1 MLNSSTCLKGQRS
14 SALPK
19 FHMSQDKSLPRL
31 AWAAGSFTFFAVCV
45 IALAI
50 FGVVTMQLGL
60 LMLVGLVGIYF
71 GVGVL
76 LLVYRFVSKLD

>member
-1 MLNSSTCLKGQRS
+1 
-14 SALPK
+14 
-19 FHMSQDKSLPRL
+19 MSNDKSMSRL
-31 AWAAGSFTFFAVCV
+31 AWVAGSFTLFAVCI

-60 LMLVGLVGIYF
+60 LMLVGLIGIYF

-76 LLVYRFVSKLD
+76 FLVYRFVSKLE

>member
-1 MLNSSTCLKGQRS
+1 M
-14 SALPK
+14 PK
-19 FHMSQDKSLPRL
+19 DKSLRRL
-31 AWAAGSFTFFAVCV
+31 AWMAGSFTLFAVVV

-60 LMLVGLVGIYF
+60 LLLVGLVGLYF

-76 LLVYRFVSKLD
+76 LLVYRFVSGLQ